1 MFTKVKLLDYKTD
14 DYTDFINAKN
24 DEESRKID
32 QIILEIRKLFED
44 YLKQSKNQDMAQL
57 VKALIMYINESNK
70 RMEELRSDFNKRF
83 ETFDKRMEELRSDFN
98 KQMEELRS
106 DFNKQMEELRSDFNK
121 QYETFNKRMESF
133 EKRMDS
139 FEKQLKLFDKKFD
152 LKLTAMGARWGID
165 SEEAFRNGVAMLLKE
180 FADVSVS
187 KWEATD
193 EKGIVFGDKSR
204 IELDVVVH
212 DSIHVL
218 IEIKSSVSKGDILVL
233 LRKAEVYR
241 EKVKPEKIQLMIISP
256 YIDERAIEFAKSKN
270 IRISKILN
278 QPEQAANEF

>member
-83 ETFDKRMEELRSDFN
+83 ETFDKRME
-98 KQMEELRS
+98 
-106 DFNKQMEELRSDFNK
+106 
-121 QYETFNKRMESF
+121 SF

-139 FEKQLKLFDKKFD
+139 FEKQLKLFEKKFD

-218 IEIKSSVSKGDILVL
+218 IEIKSSISKGDILVL